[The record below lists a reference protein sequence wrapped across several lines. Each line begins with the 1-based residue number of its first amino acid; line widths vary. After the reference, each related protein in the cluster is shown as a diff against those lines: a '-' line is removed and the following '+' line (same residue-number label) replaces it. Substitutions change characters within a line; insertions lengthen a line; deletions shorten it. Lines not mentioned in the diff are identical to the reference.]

1 MSGWVGELALDVRAP
16 PGRAAEAQARAER
29 FARRVLELVAD
40 QIEARWPRRVILLRE
55 LAMLW
60 RLDAD
65 RVGDSAEVAAVAF
78 EVAASLLQAIEEAGQ
93 LPASDAMVA
102 VFDDEA
108 AHLVAY
114 FDALAE
120 LRDVSAWYFSRFA
133 EASVEGAG
141 LPGDDDLCEALGRL
155 SRSGKLAQVLP
166 VLPREWFARVARV
179 TGASELISGSF
190 GAVTDTD
197 EALGQTSSSPRD
209 DLTTAIVVTVAV
221 AGALGRDFI
230 DPMVR
235 EVAAATFTQ
244 LSGRPRADEALAP
257 ARFLPPSLKSLGLE
271 SAVLDERAT
280 VAGGAVYLLTLAQ
293 SLGLGEILWQA
304 CLPEGR
310 VFAEACALLLGCGV
324 DDPLLEV
331 LSGPVHGGQLAASD
345 EQVAEVSL
353 DLLRITSEAM
363 IRVRGRVPSVR
374 LGLRHTE
381 AGRCL
386 VAAEARSPFAL
397 FVAGAELPS
406 DVTDAV
412 SRFLSAWPGGK
423 SRVSAPPGLAAVDR
437 SGRVRPEFDL
447 PVREQTLLGG
457 PFEPAARALIS
468 QVAGTLGAVFAGRI
482 GVPAEMS
489 SKDLAGRHLLVAG
502 KCRTTSDAVTV
513 LLPMESIDLA
523 VRKAGLDRDPGWVPW
538 IERNVRV
545 EFFED
550 DQPSRP

>member
-1 MSGWVGELALDVRAP
+1 MSGWVGELVLDVRAP

-29 FARRVLELVAD
+29 FARRVLELVAA
-40 QIEARWPRRVILLRE
+40 QIESRWPKRVILLRE
-55 LAMLW
+55 LPMLW

-65 RVGDSAEVAAVAF
+65 RVGDGAEVAAVAF
-78 EVAASLLQAIEEAGQ
+78 EVAASLHQTIAEAGQ
-93 LPASDAMVA
+93 HPSSDAMVA
-102 VFDDEA
+102 VFDDEV

-120 LRDVSAWYFSRFA
+120 SRDASAWYFSRFA
-133 EASVEGAG
+133 EARAEGAD
-141 LPGDDDLCEALGRL
+141 LPGDDEVCEALGRL
-155 SRSGKLAQVLP
+155 SKSGRLARVLP
-166 VLPREWFARVARV
+166 ELPGDWFGRVARV
-179 TGASELISGSF
+179 TGASELLAGSSG
-190 GAVTDTD
+190 GVTETD
-197 EALGQTSSSPRD
+197 EALGRTSSSLRA

-221 AGALGRDFI
+221 AGALGLDVA
-230 DPMVR
+230 DPTVR
-235 EVAAATFTQ
+235 EVAAATIAQ
-244 LSGRPRADEALAP
+244 LSGRPRVEDAP
-257 ARFLPPSLKSLGLE
+257 ASTRFLPASLESLGLE
-271 SAVLDERAT
+271 SAVLDQRAT

-310 VFAEACALLLGCGV
+310 VFAAACALLLGCGV
-324 DDPLLEV
+324 DDPLLEA
-331 LSGPVHGGQLAASD
+331 LSGPVHGGQLAAGD

-353 DLLRITSEAM
+353 SLVRVTSEAM

-374 LGLRHTE
+374 LGLRHTD
-381 AGRCL
+381 AGRFL

-397 FVAGAELPS
+397 YVAAAELPS

-423 SRVSAPPGLAAVDR
+423 NRVSAPPGLAAVDR

-447 PVREQTLLGG
+447 PVREETLLGG
-457 PFEPAARALIS
+457 PVAPAARALVS
-468 QVAGTLGAVFAGRI
+468 QVAGMLGAVFGGRI
-482 GVPAEMS
+482 GVPSEMS
-489 SKDLAGRHLLVAG
+489 SKELAGRHLLVSG

-513 LLPMESIDLA
+513 LMPMESIDLA

-538 IERNVRV
+538 MERNVRV

-550 DQPSRP
+550 AQPSRP